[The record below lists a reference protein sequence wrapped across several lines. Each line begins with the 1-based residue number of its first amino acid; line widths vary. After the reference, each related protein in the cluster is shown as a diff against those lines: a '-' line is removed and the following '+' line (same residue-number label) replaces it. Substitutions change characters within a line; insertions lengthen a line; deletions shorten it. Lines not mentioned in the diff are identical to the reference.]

1 MKLKTFLIVLM
12 FSILP
17 FGISA
22 WGYTVPVDLKMGK
35 YYQYIKVTWTTD
47 YFTLV
52 INHEKDRINFDQL
65 SGNSTLHF
73 QAKPGLK
80 IRSVI
85 IKLKEALKP
94 KNKIQYDHVFD
105 ENGDSIPGYSVTLSN
120 DSVNN
125 IITYSVPELGDV
137 SGLAFSMSRQI
148 SISEILVDVV
158 STRKQTVTIKQNSA
172 NGWTTLFT
180 DYAVDIPAGCSA
192 YYATSYDANAHSVSL
207 TKVDGRIAKNQGVL
221 IAGSQGSS
229 YDFVE
234 TFEETAQPEANYFR
248 GRSEKVSSGYVWYY
262 LSTDGCFKR
271 VDGNDPERL
280 NAGKAYLYLPDS
292 PSSEAKS
299 LAMFF
304 FDTPSSIADETVA
317 GRHDDSLAGPA
328 VSLSGQTVS
337 AGYRGIV
344 IRNGKKYLNK

>member
-1 MKLKTFLIVLM
+1 MKLKAFLIALV

-17 FGISA
+17 VGISA
-22 WGYTVPVDLKMGK
+22 WGVYLIDFEAFVYTDGNKTATL
-35 YYQYIKVTWTTD
+35 TTD
-47 YFTLV
+47 YFTLTVSHATDPVV
-52 INHEKDRINFDQL
+52 ISALNA
-65 SGNSTLHF
+65 NSTLHF

-80 IRSVI
+80 IRSVA
-85 IKLKEALKP
+85 IKLQTTP
-94 KNKIQYDHVFD
+94 TKNQIAESKVFD
-105 ENGDSIPGYSVTLSN
+105 ENGDLIPDRSVTLVN
-120 DSVNN
+120 DPEN
-125 IITYSVPELGDV
+125 IINTYSVLELGDV
-137 SGLAFSMSRQI
+137 SGLAFSMTRQI
-148 SISEILVDVV
+148 LITEILVDVV
-158 STRKQTVTIKQNSA
+158 SSRKQTVTIKQNSA

-192 YYATSYDANAHSVSL
+192 YYATSYDADAHSVSL
-207 TKVDGRIAKNQGVL
+207 TRVDGRIAKNQGVL
-221 IAGSQGSS
+221 IAGSQGGS
-229 YDFVE
+229 YEFVE
-234 TFEETAQPEANYFR
+234 TFEETAQPGTNYFR
-248 GRSEKVSSGYVWYY
+248 GRSEEVSPDYVWYY
-262 LSTDGCFKR
+262 LSTDGCFKK
-271 VDGNDPERL
+271 VDGNNPGNL

-328 VSLSGQTVS
+328 VSLSGQPVS

>member
-1 MKLKTFLIVLM
+1 MHGGVYLIDFKAFIYTDGKKTATL
-12 FSILP
+12 
-17 FGISA
+17 
-22 WGYTVPVDLKMGK
+22 
-35 YYQYIKVTWTTD
+35 TTD
-47 YFTLV
+47 YFTLTV
-52 INHEKDRINFDQL
+52 SHANDTIGINQPYGH
-65 SGNSTLHF
+65 STLHF

-85 IKLKEALKP
+85 IKLIETP
-94 KNKIQYDHVFD
+94 KNNKIDKSQVFD
-105 ENGDSIPGYSVTLSN
+105 ENGDSIPGYSVTVSN
-120 DSVNN
+120 DSINN
-125 IITYSVPELGDV
+125 INTYSVLELGDV
-137 SGLAFSMSRQI
+137 SGLAFSMQRQI
-148 SISEILVDVV
+148 FISEILVDVV
-158 STRKQTVTIKQNSA
+158 SSRKQTVTIKQNSV

-192 YYATSYDANAHSVSL
+192 YYATSYDADAHSVSL

-229 YDFVE
+229 YEFVE
-234 TFEETAQPEANYFR
+234 TFEETAQPGTNYFR
-248 GRSEKVSSGYVWYY
+248 GKSEEVSQGYVWYY

-271 VDGNDPERL
+271 VDGNDPNKL